1 MERFVIYTRVSTK
14 SQGKSGLGLE
24 AQKRDIRLYLDNYAP
39 DHRIVAAFQDIESGS
54 KSNRE
59 ALNQAVQLAKAE
71 DAVLLVSKL
80 DRLSRDV
87 EFIAGL
93 IKRVNI
99 RVAAMPTADSFQ
111 LHIYAA
117 LAEQERNFISLRTKS
132 ALAMAKERGVK
143 LGTARPEAK
152 KRIATIKANADALA
166 KKVIDTIVSLRKD
179 NKTYAEIAFE
189 LNRLGVQTAR
199 GGSWY
204 GTTVRNYEQRMVAKT

>member
-24 AQKRDIRLYLDNYAP
+24 AQQRDIQIYLDNYAP
-39 DHRIVAAFQDIESGS
+39 DHQILGEFQDVESGS
-54 KSNRE
+54 KSGRE

-93 IKRVNI
+93 IKRATI
-99 RVAAMPTADSFQ
+99 RVAAMPTADNFQ

-117 LAEQERNFISLRTKS
+117 LAEQERNFISLRTKA

-152 KRIATIKANADALA
+152 KRVAAIKASADAFA

-189 LNRLGVQTAR
+189 LNKLGGPTAR
-199 GGSWY
+199 GGNWY
-204 GTTVRNYEQRMVAKT
+204 GTTVRNYAKRMAVGS

>member
-24 AQKRDIRLYLDNYAP
+24 AQQRDIQIYLDNYAP
-39 DHRIVAAFQDIESGS
+39 DHQILGEFQDIDSGS
-54 KSNRE
+54 KSGRE

-93 IKRVNI
+93 IKRATI
-99 RVAAMPTADSFQ
+99 RVAAMPTADNFQ

-132 ALAMAKERGVK
+132 ALAMAKERGV
-143 LGTARPEAK
+143 
-152 KRIATIKANADALA
+152 
-166 KKVIDTIVSLRKD
+166 
-179 NKTYAEIAFE
+179 
-189 LNRLGVQTAR
+189 
-199 GGSWY
+199 
-204 GTTVRNYEQRMVAKT
+204 

>member
-24 AQKRDIRLYLDNYAP
+24 AQQRDIRLYLDNYAP
-39 DHRIVAAFQDIESGS
+39 DHRIVAALQDIESGS

-59 ALNQAVQLAKAE
+59 ALNQAVKLAKAE

-152 KRIATIKANADALA
+152 KRIATIKASADAFA

-204 GTTVRNYEQRMVAKT
+204 GTTVRNYEKRMTTGS

>member
-24 AQKRDIRLYLDNYAP
+24 AQQRDIQLYLDNYAS
-39 DHRIVAAFQDIESGS
+39 DHDIIGEFQEVVTGA

-71 DAVLLVSKL
+71 GAVLLVSKL

-93 IKRVNI
+93 IKRVTI
-99 RVAAMPTADSFQ
+99 RVAAMPTADNFQ

-117 LAEQERNFISLRTKS
+117 LAEQERNFISLRTKA
-132 ALAMAKERGVK
+132 ALAMAKERGVR

-152 KRIATIKANADALA
+152 KRVAAIKASADAFA

-189 LNRLGVQTAR
+189 LNKLGVPTAR
-199 GGSWY
+199 GGNWY
-204 GTTVRNYEQRMVAKT
+204 GTTVRNYAKRMAVGS

>member
-24 AQKRDIRLYLDNYAP
+24 AQQRDIQLYLDNYAA
-39 DHRIVAAFQDIESGS
+39 DHEILGELQEIESGS
-54 KSNRE
+54 KSSRE
-59 ALNQAVQLAKAE
+59 KLQEAVELAKAE

-93 IKRVNI
+93 IKRVTI
-99 RVAAMPTADSFQ
+99 RVAAMPTADNFQ

-152 KRIATIKANADALA
+152 KRVAAIKASADAFA

-189 LNRLGVQTAR
+189 LNKLGVPTAR
-199 GGSWY
+199 GGNWY
-204 GTTVRNYEQRMVAKT
+204 GTTVRNYAKRVTLGS

>member
-14 SQGKSGLGLE
+14 SQGKSGLGLD
-24 AQKRDIRLYLDNYAP
+24 AQQRDIQLYLDNYASG
-39 DHRIVAAFQDIESGS
+39 HEIIGEFQEVVTGA

-59 ALNQAVQLAKAE
+59 QLNAALDLAKAE

-93 IKRVNI
+93 IKRVTI
-99 RVAAMPTADSFQ
+99 RVAAMPTADNFQ

-117 LAEQERNFISLRTKS
+117 LAEQERNFISLRTKA

-143 LGTARPEAK
+143 LGGARPQANNRHEVL
-152 KRIATIKANADALA
+152 KAQADAHA
-166 KKVIDTIVSLRKD
+166 RKVLDTIIAHR
-179 NKTYAEIAFE
+179 NANRTYAEIAEE
-189 LNRLGVQTAR
+189 LNRLAVPTAR
-199 GGSWY
+199 GGKWHNS
-204 GTTVRNYEQRMVAKT
+204 TVQNYAKRFA